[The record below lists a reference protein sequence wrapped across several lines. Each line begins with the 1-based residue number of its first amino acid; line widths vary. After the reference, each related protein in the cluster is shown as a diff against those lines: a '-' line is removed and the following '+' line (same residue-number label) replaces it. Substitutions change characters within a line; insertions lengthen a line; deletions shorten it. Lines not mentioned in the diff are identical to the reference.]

1 MDIANILELL
11 KMKLIKLKNIKLL
24 IITFVNIISFLFL
37 YHHHRLYLSEGSF
50 YCNNSSC
57 QTTLGNK
64 NFSDSRNKQSTPT
77 EFLLPS
83 STAVANIQEENKIKK
98 LNINDIKCLIE
109 LDNNGFKV
117 LDLNSAYKAN
127 SIAAIFEFQLAS
139 KISTDGKLNELTRAK
154 LGC

>member
-1 MDIANILELL
+1 MVIVNILELL
-11 KMKLIKLKNIKLL
+11 QMKLIKFKNTKLL

-50 YCNNSSC
+50 FCNNNSC
-57 QTTLGNK
+57 ETRLGNK
-64 NFSDSRNKQSTPT
+64 NSSDPRNKQSTPT

-83 STAVANIQEENKIKK
+83 STAVVKIQEENKINK
-98 LNINDIKCLIE
+98 LNMNDIRCLIQ
-109 LDNNGFKV
+109 LDNKGFKV
-117 LDLNSAYKAN
+117 LDLNSSHKAN

-139 KISTDGKLNELTRAK
+139 KIKTDGKLNKLTRTI